1 PPGSEVLF
9 RRPSI
14 WEEHR
19 QVVVAGLVILVMQSA
34 LIMALVAQRTRRR
47 RAEGE
52 SSALSGRLLTVHED
66 ERRRLARELHDDVT
80 QRLARL
86 AIDAARLE
94 SAQTVPPSSHR
105 PTVHADLVRL
115 SDDVHA
121 LSYR

>member
-34 LIMALVAQRTRRR
+34 LIMALLAQRARRR

-52 SSALSGRLLTVHED
+52 SIALSGRLLTVHED
-66 ERRRLARELHDDVT
+66 ERRRLARELHDDIT
-80 QRLARL
+80 QRLAGL

-94 SAQTVPPSSHR
+94 SIDSRARGHGRAS
-105 PTVHADLVRL
+105 PT
-115 SDDVHA
+115 
-121 LSYR
+121 